1 MRSEQ
6 VVGILMSLTAVSS
19 YLNYRFVKLPKT
31 IGLTII
37 TLVFAFLIA
46 ISGKLGWDV
55 EGFATRLLDGIG
67 FHDTFLHGTLGFL
80 LFAASLHVNAFELSK
95 HKTII
100 ALLAT
105 VSVILSTFMIGFG
118 TYGMAQLLDIPIPLE
133 YCLVFGALISPTD
146 PITALG
152 ILKNVHAPKSLEMKI
167 AGEALF
173 NDGVGIVLFVV
184 LLGLAIGGENQWT
197 ISSATLFF
205 IQQGIGGIL
214 LGCAMG
220 WLGARLLRTI
230 DNAEVA
236 ISLTLGMVA
245 GGYAF
250 AHSVMEVSG
259 PICMAVAGLSI
270 GNLLHNGNM
279 SKHTLERLN
288 AFWELLDE
296 VLNAILF
303 VTIGLEF
310 LSLSLSL
317 DTALASMGAIIIV
330 MAARWLSVML
340 PVASL
345 SMFRK
350 FSPNVVL
357 IMTWGG
363 LRGGISIALALTL
376 PYGSTRDFILVITY
390 AVVLFSIMVQG
401 LTLGRLVQRITGLKA
416 FQEEHPEE
424 LYTSNHLSP
433 LDKGEAV

>member
-37 TLVFAFLIA
+37 TLVLSFLIA
-46 ISGKLGWDV
+46 VSGNFGWDV

-80 LFAASLHVNAFELSK
+80 LFAASLNVNTIELSK
-95 HKTII
+95 YKIII

-118 TYGMAQLLDIPIPLE
+118 TYVLTEFLNIALPLE

-152 ILKNVHAPKSLEMKI
+152 ILKTVNAPKGLEMKI

-184 LLGLAIGGENQWT
+184 LLGLAIGGEKQWT
-197 ISSATLFF
+197 VSSAMLFF
-205 IQQGIGGIL
+205 LRQGIGGVL
-214 LGCAMG
+214 LGAFMG
-220 WLGARLLRTI
+220 WLCARLLRTI

-270 GNLLHNGNM
+270 GNLLKNGTM
-279 SKHTLERLN
+279 SKHTLDRLN

-310 LSLSLSL
+310 LSLSFRL
-317 DTALASMGAIIIV
+317 DTAFASIGAIIITMV
-330 MAARWLSVML
+330 ARWLSVMI
-340 PVASL
+340 PVASV

-350 FSPNVVL
+350 FSPDVVL

-376 PYGSTRDFILVITY
+376 PYGAARDFILTITY

-401 LTLGRLVQRITGLKA
+401 LTLGALVRRITHCKA
-416 FQEEHPEE
+416 LPEE
-424 LYTSNHLSP
+424 PIVPFQLSTSQDEL
-433 LDKGEAV
+433 A